1 MGIPREEKRPTDCSA
16 QSTKW
21 KDSKFRVRREKL
33 AIRPETTLLS
43 PSAWLDDL
51 TVAGDRAVAARTDFP
66 HRGDRVCRDAG
77 RGLSSP
83 RFRRSL
89 LVWGPIQGGATGRC
103 GGSAPWPSG
112 EWSLLSAAAGP
123 SDCERRGV
131 EPAAVAATSGRASR
145 GGRSSTRCSPH
156 PRFPRRPLELS
167 RMHQ

>member
-89 LVWGPIQGGATGRC
+89 LVWGPIHGWATGRC

-123 SDCERRGV
+123 SGFERPGV
-131 EPAAVAATSGRASR
+131 GAAAAAATSGRASP
-145 GGRSSTRCSPH
+145 GGPSSKPGSPH
-156 PRFPRRPLELS
+156 PPLPPPP
-167 RMHQ
+167 